1 MRWKVNGAMRNYPR
15 ANCLCVP
22 IILDIPRR
30 GRSPPA
36 LHYSLPL
43 PPSLPPS
50 LSLSRARVRAGI
62 SLSAAINRDTGP
74 RRAPASRKSAKRAI
88 SAFPVL
94 SLTLSLSLPPPS
106 PPPPSLSLSLSLSLA
121 RAAEFARATRDRARD
136 LAAAGF
142 RERRAPGIG
151 GRWGRGRG
159 GNGGG
164 IDGP

>member
-50 LSLSRARVRAGI
+50 LSLSRARMRAGI

-94 SLTLSLSLPPPS
+94 SLTLSLSPPLSPS
-106 PPPPSLSLSLSLSLA
+106 PLSLSLSLSRA